1 MGELSCESIPISLQ
15 TYKINESFQD
25 NHSSKISTISKM
37 RVFHIFWLKKV
48 EGFFRQRYKKV
59 EGEGVNLR
67 DIMCCKIITR
77 TVSHNEVYH
86 KKIQMQRTEQIKM
99 VGEKIAC

>member
-1 MGELSCESIPISLQ
+1 MNHF
-15 TYKINESFQD
+15 KIITAVKFP
-25 NHSSKISTISKM
+25 
-37 RVFHIFWLKKV
+37 RYLKWEYFTNFDWKKLKDFL
-48 EGFFRQRYKKV
+48 EGFFWQRYKKV

-67 DIMCCKIITR
+67 DIMCCKIIKR
-77 TVSHNEVYH
+77 TVSHDEMYH